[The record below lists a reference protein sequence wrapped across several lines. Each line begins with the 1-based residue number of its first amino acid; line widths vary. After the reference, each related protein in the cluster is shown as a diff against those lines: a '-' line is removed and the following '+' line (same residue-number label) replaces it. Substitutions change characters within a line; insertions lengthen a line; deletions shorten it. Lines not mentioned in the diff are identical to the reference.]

1 MPGQSNL
8 LSRPLEGGSDDS
20 RVMRPRTNAYTGA
33 QLRANGASAASPA
46 SPALAAAAAAM
57 NHRTPHPGVAMKST
71 LRMSA
76 PLPDSSGG
84 RAASSPLSLVPPVP
98 EPLIICSANRRGGCG
113 KTTNAAAIGYA
124 LAHRG
129 YNVMLVDMDPQ
140 TDLSQFL
147 LAPNM
152 TECATEYTRQWGE
165 IKAQKMEQ
173 GMSKKEAYLEAVKEA
188 SALVPHGY
196 NHVIDRRHIPNNAG
210 GEKVRTLWEAMENYL
225 QLEFKTVPKE
235 IEPFEILGEDA
246 SHGRLLLI
254 PGHED
259 MVQMEHKVHLGDA
272 VSSPGDTN
280 IVWLSVPHHV
290 LKNTAKENG

>member
-1 MPGQSNL
+1 
-8 LSRPLEGGSDDS
+8 
-20 RVMRPRTNAYTGA
+20 
-33 QLRANGASAASPA
+33 
-46 SPALAAAAAAM
+46 M
-57 NHRTPHPGVAMKST
+57 NHRNPHPGVSKKST
-71 LRMSA
+71 LRKSA
-76 PLPDSSGG
+76 LPPDTSGG
-84 RAASSPLSLVPPVP
+84 RAASSASSVPSVP
-98 EPLIICSANRRGGCG
+98 EPLIICIANRRGGCG
-113 KTTNAAAIGYA
+113 KTTNAAALGFA
-124 LAHRG
+124 FAHRG

-147 LAPNM
+147 LAPKM
-152 TECATEYTRQWGE
+152 TDCDTEYTRQWGE
-165 IKAQKMEQ
+165 IRAQKMEQ

-272 VSSPGDTN
+272 VSMKGDGN
-280 IVWLSVPHHV
+280 IVWLSVPSHV
-290 LKNTAKENG
+290 LKKTAKEHG